1 LTPHDHAASK
11 LDDPADRDGE
21 DQAQACPACRSTET
35 EIFFAMRQLPVH
47 GQAVHA
53 TRDAALQLT
62 RGDQVLAVCR
72 DCSFVLNT
80 AFDPD
85 LLDYSGAHEESQ
97 AFSPAFRAFITEL
110 ATGWTARYDL
120 AGELVVEIGCGK
132 GDFLAV
138 LAETGVGRAHG
149 VDPGIDLDRLPE
161 GGRVTGERAYYAP
174 SELSRS
180 AVAVACRHTLEHIP
194 DSTDFLADVVAG
206 LDPEHCRALLF
217 EVPDVTRVLTE
228 AAFWDLQYEHCSSF
242 TAGALKALFERHGL
256 EVLDLRL
263 VYGGQYLIVEADPT
277 PGRRTP
283 EAYAEVAPPEEVVA
297 QCHAFAAAVKDKLDQ
312 WTAWFAAQHEAGRET
327 VVWGG
332 GAKGLVFLSNLPEA
346 RVRRVVDINKGLHGA
361 WLGGVGVPI
370 VAPDEL
376 REDPPDTVLLM
387 NEVYLDEVRRMLDD
401 LGLAG
406 VELLAV

>member
-1 LTPHDHAASK
+1 LTPHDHAAPT
-11 LDDPADRDGE
+11 LDAAVDPAEAG
-21 DQAQACPACRSTET
+21 QAHACPACRSTET

-53 TRDAALQLT
+53 TREASLELT
-62 RGDQVLAVCR
+62 RGDQVLAVCHG
-72 DCSFVLNT
+72 CSFVFNT
-80 AFDPD
+80 AFDPG

-97 AFSPAFRAFITEL
+97 AFSPAFRKFASEL
-110 ATGWTARYDL
+110 AAGWTERYDL
-120 AGELVVEIGCGK
+120 AGDLVLEIGCGK
-132 GDFLAV
+132 GDFLK
-138 LAETGVGRAHG
+138 LWAETGLGRAHG

-161 GGRVTGERAYYAP
+161 GGQVTGERAYYAP
-174 SELSRS
+174 SELSRA
-180 AVAVACRHTLEHIP
+180 AVAIACRHTLEHIP
-194 DSTDFLADVVAG
+194 DSTDFIGDVVAG

-217 EVPDVTRVLTE
+217 EVPDLTRVLTE

-263 VYGGQYLIVEADPT
+263 VYGGQYLIIEADPK

-283 EAYAEVAPPEEVVA
+283 EPYAEVAPVEEVVA
-297 QCHAFAAAVKDKLDQ
+297 QCHAFAAAVKDKLDH

-332 GAKGLVFLSNLPEA
+332 GAKGLVFLNNLPEGS
-346 RVRRVVDINKGLHGA
+346 VRRVVDINKGLHGA

-370 VAPDEL
+370 VAPEAL
-376 REDPPDTVLLM
+376 TEDPPQTVLLM
-387 NEVYLDEVRRMLDD
+387 NEVYLDEVRKMLDD
-401 LGLAG
+401 LGLTE
-406 VELLAV
+406 VELLAI